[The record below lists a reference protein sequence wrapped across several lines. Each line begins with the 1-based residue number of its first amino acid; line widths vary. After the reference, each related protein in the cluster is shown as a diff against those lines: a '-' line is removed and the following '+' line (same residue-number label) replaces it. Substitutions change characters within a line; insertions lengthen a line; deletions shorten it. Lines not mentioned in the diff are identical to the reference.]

1 MKGEIYMRK
10 RMKRKMKMRKWLR
23 ILVSVFLIII
33 GIQLYYDLSLL
44 GSQQNSLF
52 DEMILI
58 LGWIWL
64 LFGQIGILYLL
75 WEN

>member
-1 MKGEIYMRK
+1 MRK

-44 GSQQNSLF
+44 GLQQNSLF

-64 LFGQIGILYLL
+64 LFGQIGTLYLL

>member
-23 ILVSVFLIII
+23 ILVSVFLIFI

-64 LFGQIGILYLL
+64 LFGQIGTLYLL